1 MTPEELPRGRAIAV
15 SAQQAREARAAIDTG
30 TSISAAARA
39 LGVSRAA
46 LNRAL
51 DREHLSNKDVF
62 AETAAMKLQVA
73 RMQAELEQLRS
84 WRDQALATAP
94 HPGAR

>member
-1 MTPEELPRGRAIAV
+1 MLPEELPRGRRAV
-15 SAQQAREARAAIDTG
+15 VTAEQIQQGRAMMDAG
-30 TSISAAARA
+30 ASMAAAARA
-39 LGVSRAA
+39 LGVSRAS
-46 LNRAL
+46 LNRGL
-51 DREHLSNKDVF
+51 NRLHLSTRDVL